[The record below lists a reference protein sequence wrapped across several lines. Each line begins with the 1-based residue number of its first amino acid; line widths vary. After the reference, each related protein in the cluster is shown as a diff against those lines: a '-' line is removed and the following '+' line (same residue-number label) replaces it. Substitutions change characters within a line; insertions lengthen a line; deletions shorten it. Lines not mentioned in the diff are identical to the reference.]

1 MAEEIRKNNSPD
13 GIFGP
18 SRAPGVSILTDRPP
32 QESVYHSVGPL
43 GYGEWHARSGTG
55 FSPYGLYGG

>member
-1 MAEEIRKNNSPD
+1 MSGT
-13 GIFGP
+13 GIKCEP
-18 SRAPGVSILTDRPP
+18 VRILTDRPP

-55 FSPYGLYGG
+55 FSPHGLYGG